1 MTINVTEN
9 KDKSFT
15 ITWDETDPIES
26 ALNDFTEADFIKV
39 IMDRLEELKNNEQQ
53 NQTHSCIDTD

>member
-1 MTINVTEN
+1 MTINVIEN

-26 ALNDFTEADFIKV
+26 ILNDFTEDDFIKV
-39 IMDRLEELKNNEQQ
+39 IMERVEELKNNERQ
-53 NQTHSCIDTD
+53 D

>member
-15 ITWDETDPIES
+15 ITWDMNDPIES
-26 ALNDFTEADFIKV
+26 ILNDFTEEDFIKV
-39 IMDRLEELKNNEQQ
+39 ITEYLEQLADESS
-53 NQTHSCIDTD
+53 TSSS

>member
-1 MTINVTEN
+1 MTINVIEN

-26 ALNDFTEADFIKV
+26 ILNDFTEDDFIKV
-39 IMDRLEELKNNEQQ
+39 IMERIEELKKNERQ
-53 NQTHSCIDTD
+53 D